1 MLTKYV
7 YDIHQEKK
15 KAAREDS
22 FLSDKVAVE
31 DAVETS

>member
-1 MLTKYV
+1 MIYIRK
-7 YDIHQEKK
+7 IRK

-31 DAVETS
+31 DAVQAS